1 MADPVALLVGRDQL
15 GPVPVPAVQF
25 ALDDLDRAAALLAA
39 WARRLKSDTSF
50 IPF

>member
-1 MADPVALLVGRDQL
+1 MHSPNEMV
-15 GPVPVPAVQF
+15 

-39 WARRLKSDTSF
+39 WVRRLKSDTSF